1 MKNKIFA
8 LVLTLLISSG
18 LAFSGG
24 HGYKTEVVVDGL
36 DHPWSVAFISDTHWL
51 VTELSGGLR
60 VVVDGQLDPNPVS
73 GVPQIF
79 FTGQGGLSEVRLH
92 PNFSD
97 NKLIY
102 LSFALS
108 LIHI

>member
-1 MKNKIFA
+1 MKIKTFA
-8 LVLTLLISSG
+8 LVLTLLINSG

-73 GVPQIF
+73 GVPQVF
-79 FTGQGGLSEVRLH
+79 FTGQGGLSEVRLTIQLQA
-92 PNFSD
+92 NE
-97 NKLIY
+97 Y
-102 LSFALS
+102 LK
-108 LIHI
+108 